1 MNDHWLARPS
11 TIRRLQ
17 IGAIVFLVL
26 LLGAEALIEM
36 HPHFGFDGIFGFNAL
51 LGFFGGLV
59 ILFGSK
65 AIGAIL
71 KQYDTYYDYEE
82 GEE

>member
-11 TIRRLQ
+11 TIRN
-17 IGAIVFLVL
+17 IKIFSVIFLIL
-26 LLGAEALIEM
+26 LLVAEALIDM
-36 HPHFGFDGIFGFNAL
+36 HPHFGFDGIFGFYAL
-51 LGFFGGLV
+51 LGFFGGLI

-71 KQYDTYYDYEE
+71 KQKDTYYDYEE
-82 GEE
+82 DGQ